1 MSSTNLNASF
11 TFSYEGMAP
20 DRTYTIENIPSTIAP
35 EDIADSV
42 NAINAN
48 EGGVYAPLFETF
60 VSNEGGRL
68 VKISAAK
75 VVRVV
80 EEVIYSG

>member
-1 MSSTNLNASF
+1 MSSTKLNASF
-11 TFSYEGMAP
+11 TFSYEGMAS
-20 DRTYTIENIPSTIAP
+20 DRTYTIENIPSTIDP
-35 EDIADSV
+35 EDVSDAV
-42 NAINAN
+42 NAINLN

-60 VSNEGGRL
+60 ISNEGGRL
-68 VKISAAK
+68 IKISAAK